1 MSLRHLTK
9 LTLLVTT
16 LGGCNNPLSKLD
28 RGQIKVNGLSKPQQL
43 ATPIIKNA
51 NQGEAI
57 RTGEYQTRQSVSF
70 IIPEDVALQGNQFTL
85 KRTAPEPSQ
94 DISAKATIPASGSA
108 VTSGDVTMERLA
120 SGGAKISFYAGTLV
134 NSKSLVYG
142 DNTLQLTMYS
152 DDVATYQVDIII
164 KVRDFTIAGP
174 AMVGMLKSQPDAV
187 PSGRSSSESW
197 ISTLKQTTV
206 SDTQEADSPSSL
218 LRTGLMSIIHP

>member
-1 MSLRHLTK
+1 
-9 LTLLVTT
+9 
-16 LGGCNNPLSKLD
+16 
-28 RGQIKVNGLSKPQQL
+28 
-43 ATPIIKNA
+43 
-51 NQGEAI
+51 
-57 RTGEYQTRQSVSF
+57 
-70 IIPEDVALQGNQFTL
+70 
-85 KRTAPEPSQ
+85 
-94 DISAKATIPASGSA
+94 
-108 VTSGDVTMERLA
+108 MERLA

-142 DNTLQLTMYS
+142 DNTLQLTLYS

-174 AMVGMLKSQPDAV
+174 AMVGMQKPQPAAA